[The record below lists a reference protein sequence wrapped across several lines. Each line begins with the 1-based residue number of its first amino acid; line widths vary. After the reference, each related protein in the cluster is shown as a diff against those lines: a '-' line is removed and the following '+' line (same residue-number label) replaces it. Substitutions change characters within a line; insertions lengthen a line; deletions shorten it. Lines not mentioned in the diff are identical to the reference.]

1 MDAAKNDMILEF
13 AGITKSF
20 PGVRALD
27 QVSFSV
33 KKGTVHA
40 LVGENGAGK
49 STLMKILS
57 GLYHADE
64 GKILLEGKEIR
75 IKDSIHAGS
84 LGIGMVHQELNIVG
98 ELTIA
103 ENIFLGKEP
112 KNRLGLINHKELNRQ
127 AQKFLQQQ
135 KLSYSPTEKMK
146 DMSVGEQQMIEII
159 KTVYFNSKII
169 IMDEPTSS
177 LSEAEVKKLFAKI
190 RELKEQGSTIIY
202 ISHRLEELNEICD
215 YLTIMR
221 DGKVIRTGKVKEFT
235 RNDIISAMVG
245 RTIENTYPKTK
256 ASIGEVVLQAEH
268 LTNDKIKDVS
278 FYVKKGEIL
287 GFAGLVGAG
296 RTEVAK
302 AIFGMDSLTAGEILM
317 NGEKITVKTPKDAV
331 DNGIM
336 MVSEDRRKFGLV
348 TQRSVQENISLPNYN
363 RYSKTIFNNH
373 KKEVTAAKEIVK
385 KLNIKT
391 PKLSTISE
399 SLSGGNQQKIVIGK
413 WLAANPKVFILD
425 EPTRGI
431 DVGAKYEIYR
441 QICEFAAEGMAIIM
455 ISSDLPE
462 LLGMADRIY
471 VMSEGRITGE
481 LLDKDADQIKIMH
494 FATANSK
501 EG

>member
-1 MDAAKNDMILEF
+1 M
-13 AGITKSF
+13 
-20 PGVRALD
+20 
-27 QVSFSV
+27 
-33 KKGTVHA
+33 
-40 LVGENGAGK
+40 
-49 STLMKILS
+49 
-57 GLYHADE
+57 
-64 GKILLEGKEIR
+64 
-75 IKDSIHAGS
+75 
-84 LGIGMVHQELNIVG
+84 
-98 ELTIA
+98 
-103 ENIFLGKEP
+103 
-112 KNRLGLINHKELNRQ
+112 
-127 AQKFLQQQ
+127 
-135 KLSYSPTEKMK
+135 
-146 DMSVGEQQMIEII
+146 
-159 KTVYFNSKII
+159 
-169 IMDEPTSS
+169 
-177 LSEAEVKKLFAKI
+177 
-190 RELKEQGSTIIY
+190 
-202 ISHRLEELNEICD
+202 
-215 YLTIMR
+215 
-221 DGKVIRTGKVKEFT
+221 
-235 RNDIISAMVG
+235 
-245 RTIENTYPKTK
+245 
-256 ASIGEVVLQAEH
+256 VLQAEH